1 MNHQAIYAT
10 HPNVVLIKENDPTEC
25 FDTNGDLVNIDQ
37 SLVDAWVDPNAWLGN
52 RIEAYPSWEEQMDM
66 QYWDSVNG
74 TTTWVDAIAQIKSDN
89 PKPA

>member
-37 SLVDAWVDPNAWLGN
+37 SLVDAWVDPNAYINQRMAEYPPW
-52 RIEAYPSWEEQMDM
+52 EAQLDKIYHKGIDVWKAD
-66 QYWDSVNG
+66 
-74 TTTWVDAIAQIKSDN
+74 IKKIKDKY
-89 PKPA
+89 PKPE

>member
-37 SLVDAWVDPNAWLGN
+37 SLVDAWVDPNAYIN
-52 RIEAYPSWEEQMDM
+52 QRMDEYPPWEEQLD
-66 QYWDSVNG
+66 
-74 TTTWVDAIAQIKSDN
+74 K
-89 PKPA
+89 K